1 MFTKAERL
9 IALQYLKSQRRES
22 YVSLTAGFSFIGIM
36 LGVATL
42 IIVLSV
48 MNGFREDLLGRI
60 LGFSGHLTVYPK
72 QSEGITDYAALT
84 DTIRKNP
91 KVTSATPMIEG
102 FAMMTVRGKA
112 DGLKISAIRPE
123 DLAKRELITDNMV
136 LGTLEKF
143 AEAEDSVLIGKG
155 LSDRFFLL
163 PGDKITL
170 IAPEG
175 NATAFGTMPRMRSFV
190 VAGVFNAGM
199 SAFDSKSVFI
209 TLEAGQKFFRQM
221 SAVGEIEVFTSAP
234 DDVKKISMD
243 LMTHSIDPQKYLI
256 YDWQDKNLK
265 FFDAVKV
272 ERNVMFIIL
281 SLIILIAAFNIIT
294 TLVIMIKNKTKD
306 IAILKTLGA
315 TESTIYRIFLIM
327 GMLISFGGILLGCTL
342 GLIFCWNIESIR
354 QGLQTLLGM
363 EIFSQEVYFL
373 ATMPAKVD
381 IVEVLEVIGFS
392 LTVSLIFSY
401 FPARRASKLN
411 PVEGLRHE

>member
-1 MFTKAERL
+1 MKKCRF
-9 IALQYLKSQRRES
+9 
-22 YVSLTAGFSFIGIM
+22 F
-36 LGVATL
+36 
-42 IIVLSV
+42 
-48 MNGFREDLLGRI
+48 
-60 LGFSGHLTVYPK
+60 
-72 QSEGITDYAALT
+72 
-84 DTIRKNP
+84 
-91 KVTSATPMIEG
+91 
-102 FAMMTVRGKA
+102 
-112 DGLKISAIRPE
+112 RPE
-123 DLAKRELITDNMV
+123 DLEKRKLIADNMV
-136 LGTLEKF
+136 LGSLKKF
-143 AEAEDSVLIGKG
+143 AEAEDSILIGKG

-221 SAVGEIEVFTSAP
+221 GAVGEIEVFTSDP
-234 DDVKKISMD
+234 DHVKRISLN
-243 LMTHSIDPQKYLI
+243 LMTNYIDPQKYLI

-281 SLIILIAAFNIIT
+281 SLIIMIAAFNIIT

-315 TESTIYRIFLIM
+315 TDSIILNVFSSIGIY
-327 GMLISFGGILLGCTL
+327 ISFAGIFSGCVL
-342 GLIFCWNIESIR
+342 GLLFCWNIESIR
-354 QGLQTLLGM
+354 QGLQKLLGM

-381 IVEVLEVIGFS
+381 IGEVIIVIFFT
-392 LTVSLIFSY
+392 LFISLIFSY